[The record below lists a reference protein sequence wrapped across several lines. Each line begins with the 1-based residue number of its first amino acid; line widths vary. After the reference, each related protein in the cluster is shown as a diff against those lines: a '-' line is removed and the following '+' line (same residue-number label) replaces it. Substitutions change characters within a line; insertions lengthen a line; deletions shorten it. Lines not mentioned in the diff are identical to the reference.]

1 MMSHL
6 RAAVALALMA
16 TANAL
21 VIPTQPVLTRYAAS
35 KVLEAAEAKA
45 KDEGSVG
52 SPVRNALDDLAHADH
67 SHRDAE
73 HAEKDTD
80 RTDDLLEDHVREA

>member
-6 RAAVALALMA
+6 RAAAALALMA

-45 KDEGSVG
+45 KDEEW
-52 SPVRNALDDLAHADH
+52 PVTICVCDGGAD
-67 SHRDAE
+67 SA
-73 HAEKDTD
+73 
-80 RTDDLLEDHVREA
+80 